1 MKNENIKLKDELKDE
16 KAILATGPVVKPAG
30 TRKRETNIRSQVD
43 QVDSSVSNVEVE
55 GPILQFEIFI
65 FHFSIEPPCHFDALP
80 RATLGGFSL
89 RPVTG

>member
-1 MKNENIKLKDELKDE
+1 
-16 KAILATGPVVKPAG
+16 
-30 TRKRETNIRSQVD
+30 VD

-80 RATLGGFSL
+80 RATLGGCSL
-89 RPVTG
+89 RPATG